1 MTREQRLPNSKQPLR
16 RSLPQRDGRSRAE
29 SSFTEA
35 GDRPGKRLRRRPQGF
50 LQRLYL
56 SLIQLIRRIR
66 EFLTRLFTNWKFLIF
81 LGLSTTLAA
90 GGLATAFIFQLPA
103 LPNCPAVFWPLASA
117 SMRFECARIAASKQT
132 ADDLLEAIALVD
144 GLPPD
149 HAMRA
154 EADRMI
160 ELWSQEVLKLAEEL
174 FQKGK
179 LQDAITAA
187 RKIPAKVTA
196 YRLVEE
202 RVKRW
207 ETIWAKAEEIYRK
220 VEAALR
226 KRDWREAFHTATRL
240 LDVDNR
246 FWQTTQYDDLNRRIN
261 TARDEGNKLYKAEN
275 LADAGGLDNI
285 LAALKL
291 AEEIPKGSYV
301 YELAQQKIQGF
312 GRKLLDLA
320 QAAVDRRNLQE
331 ALEIANKIPKSARL
345 EQQVKDFT
353 VLANA
358 QSQTWQD
365 TVVGLEEAIA
375 QAQRLRPDRPLYQ
388 KAQQM
393 IARWQYEIEGLAQ
406 IERARTVAQGGTVES
421 LMMAIATASQVSS
434 ANPRW
439 GEAQK
444 QIQQWR
450 SQVETIQDQPLLDQA
465 DQYAS
470 VGDLNSL
477 QAAIAQAS
485 QIGSGRALYGQAQSR
500 IRQWTN
506 QIETAQDQPYLDQ
519 AQAYASMGN
528 VRAAI
533 NTAQQVRPGRALYDQ
548 AQKDVAQWQSQI
560 QAEETRAK
568 AQLAEAQAQQTLQQ
582 ARQLASPGNPTA
594 IANAVRIASQISGAG
609 TVQTEVNAA
618 INEWS
623 WQLLTIAKEQ
633 AAGLNVEGAIAI
645 AQTIPSRAEAYK
657 EAQAQIETWK
667 KAKSL

>member
-1 MTREQRLPNSKQPLR
+1 ML
-16 RSLPQRDGRSRAE
+16 
-29 SSFTEA
+29 
-35 GDRPGKRLRRRPQGF
+35 
-50 LQRLYL
+50 
-56 SLIQLIRRIR
+56 
-66 EFLTRLFTNWKFLIF
+66 F

-90 GGLATAFIFQLPA
+90 GALATAFIFQLPG

-179 LQDAITAA
+179 LQDAIGAA

-202 RVKRW
+202 RVNRW
-207 ETIWAKAEEIYRK
+207 QTIWAKAEGIYHK

-240 LDVDNR
+240 LDIDNR

-275 LADAGGLDNI
+275 LADAGGLENI
-285 LAALKL
+285 LAAMKL
-291 AEEIPKGSYV
+291 AEEIPQGSYV
-301 YELAQQKIQGF
+301 YDLAQQKIQGF
-312 GRKLLDLA
+312 GRKLIELA
-320 QAAVDRRNLQE
+320 QASLDRRNLQE
-331 ALEIANKIPKSARL
+331 ALEIVNKIPKNASL
-345 EQQVKDFT
+345 EQQIKDFT

-365 TVVGLEEAIA
+365 TVIGLEEAIT
-375 QAQRLRPDRPLYQ
+375 QAQRLRPDRPLYK

-393 IARWQYEIEGLAQ
+393 ITRWQYEIEGLAQ
-406 IERARTVAQGGTVES
+406 LERARAMAQGNTVDS
-421 LMMAIATASQVSS
+421 LMMAISTASQVSTS
-434 ANPRW
+434 NPRW
-439 GEAQK
+439 DEAQK

-450 SQVETIQDQPLLDQA
+450 SQAETIQDQPLLDQA

-470 VGDLNSL
+470 AGDLNSL

-485 QIGSGRALYGQAQSR
+485 QISSGRSLYSQAQSR

-519 AQAYASMGN
+519 AQAYASAGN
-528 VRAAI
+528 IRAAI
-533 NTAQQVRPGRALYDQ
+533 TTAAQIRPGRALYDM

-560 QAEETRAK
+560 QAEETRVK
-568 AQLAEAQAQQTLQQ
+568 TQLAEGQAQQTLQE

-594 IANAVRIASQISGAG
+594 LANAVRMVSQISNAGA
-609 TVQTEVNAA
+609 VQTEVNTA

-633 AAGLNVEGAIAI
+633 AAGLNVSGAIAI

-657 EAQAQIETWK
+657 EAQSQIEVWK
-667 KAKSL
+667 KSGR